1 MMSVRFQSWNYLV
14 AFLACALLSAL
25 AFAIGQMT
33 FDSIP
38 CKWRGYSAD
47 DFLAYCRSQRY
58 ADYEHGAFY
67 YGLEPDIRS
76 NVRNAKVL
84 FLGSSKIQAAFSTNA
99 VRSYFDKLRID
110 FFVMGFGYAESSR
123 FALSVLQRSEATP
136 RLLVI
141 NADPFF
147 TEHVSVPGQE
157 AFDGGP
163 AFLWRLALKFTF
175 QRVHRAIC
183 FAAPF
188 VCPES
193 EPAIFRSKRHGQWNW
208 IGPYTAEKAVP
219 FDGKFE
225 NSVPSEEIAKAINLG
240 ERFLRDVGLN
250 RACVVITGTPNTFY
264 DSVGIA
270 QTLAAALK
278 TNSLFP
284 SSAGLSTLDGV
295 HLNLASAELWSGRF
309 VEGLSP
315 ILNACLK

>member
-67 YGLEPDIRS
+67 YGLEPDIRT

-157 AFDGGP
+157 AFDGALHSYGDWP
-163 AFLWRLALKFTF
+163 LNSHFNVSTARYVLQPRSFVLKVNRLFSDRNVMVNGIGLVLTQPKKL
-175 QRVHRAIC
+175 
-183 FAAPF
+183 
-188 VCPES
+188 
-193 EPAIFRSKRHGQWNW
+193 FRS
-208 IGPYTAEKAVP
+208 TA
-219 FDGKFE
+219 
-225 NSVPSEEIAKAINLG
+225 S
-240 ERFLRDVGLN
+240 LR
-250 RACVVITGTPNTFY
+250 TPCRR
-264 DSVGIA
+264 
-270 QTLAAALK
+270 K
-278 TNSLFP
+278 
-284 SSAGLSTLDGV
+284 
-295 HLNLASAELWSGRF
+295 
-309 VEGLSP
+309 
-315 ILNACLK
+315 K